1 MRRLAR
7 PLLVLVAL
15 SFAVA
20 CSDDDSTITAPDQTD
35 TTASSGGTEGTTIT
49 VKDFSFSPADLRAS
63 AGDEILVR
71 NTDGVVHTVTAE
83 DKSFDTGNID
93 GNAEKTLKMSGEGT
107 FSYRC
112 NIHQYMKGTITVS

>member
-1 MRRLAR
+1 M
-7 PLLVLVAL
+7 
-15 SFAVA
+15 
-20 CSDDDSTITAPDQTD
+20 
-35 TTASSGGTEGTTIT
+35 
-49 VKDFSFSPADLRAS
+49 
-63 AGDEILVR
+63 
-71 NTDGVVHTVTAE
+71 TAE

>member
-49 VKDFSFSPADLRAS
+49 VKDFSFSPPTCAPRPATRSWS
-63 AGDEILVR
+63 A
-71 NTDGVVHTVTAE
+71 TPTAW
-83 DKSFDTGNID
+83 STP
-93 GNAEKTLKMSGEGT
+93 
-107 FSYRC
+107 
-112 NIHQYMKGTITVS
+112 

>member
-20 CSDDDSTITAPDQTD
+20 CSDDDSTITAPEGTD
-35 TTASSGGTEGTTIT
+35 TTASSATRGTTIT
-49 VKDFSFSPADLRAS
+49 IKDFSFSPPDLRAS
-63 AGDEILVR
+63 AGDELLVR
-71 NTDGVVHTVTAE
+71 NTDGVVHTLTAE

-112 NIHQYMKGTITVS
+112 NIHQSMKGTITVS